1 MDWMDQVE
9 QRLLE
14 DDAIQLSI
22 DGQIWT
28 VQQDS
33 NGYKFSNPYGRQE
46 HFETS
51 EELIGAIQSWY
62 ENPVLVVL

>member
-1 MDWMDQVE
+1 MDWMEQLE

-28 VQQDS
+28 VQQDL

-46 HFETS
+46 HFATS
-51 EELIGAIQSWY
+51 EELMGAIQSWY